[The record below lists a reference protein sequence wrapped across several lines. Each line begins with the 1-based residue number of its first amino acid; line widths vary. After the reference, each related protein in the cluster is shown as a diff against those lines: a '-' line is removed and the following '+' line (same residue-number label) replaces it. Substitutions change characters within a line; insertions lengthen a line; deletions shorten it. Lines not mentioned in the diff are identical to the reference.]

1 VVSYFELIVHCGQL
15 ILRKVSESMQ
25 VYIDCLIVA
34 TCWYRRRYAA
44 VVMYCVGIGDVSEDY
59 IS

>member
-1 VVSYFELIVHCGQL
+1 
-15 ILRKVSESMQ
+15 MQ